1 MRSRLPLAFVVAL
14 AATVVAASYIIYHLV
29 DPLPPRRFAI
39 AAGAAASGYDN
50 FARQYARILARHGV
64 EFEIRNFAGAVENLD
79 RLRDPASGI
88 QAALATFGVTQP
100 ADAEIF
106 YSLGGIFDAAIFIFY
121 RNTEPVT
128 LFSQLRGKRI
138 SIGLPGTALRLLMME
153 VLKATDGLDASSH
166 LVDLDYT
173 QAIDALIAGEVD
185 VAVAPQQDIP
195 RLRDALGAS
204 DIRLMSVAQAE
215 AIAKTVPG
223 LKHVVLWRGLID
235 LGRDIPNS
243 DIDLLASR
251 NRLLVR
257 KDLHPALQ
265 YLLLEAMREVH
276 WPAGPFNRL
285 GEFPAEQPNDLP
297 LSPTAEAFYRSG
309 PTFWQRYTAFWISS
323 LLSRIA
329 FFIIPVLVTLLPL
342 IGFAPRIY
350 RWLYVRRI
358 NQLHRTLG
366 KLERELA
373 QSADKPR
380 LVEYQKRI
388 TEIESDVR
396 SLRVARAFEVD
407 LQQLKA
413 HLRMVQEDFRRNV
426 SVR

>member
-1 MRSRLPLAFVVAL
+1 MAKGWRRTIPQVSSMRSRLPLAFVVAL
-14 AATVVAASYIIYHLV
+14 AATVVAASYIIYLLV

-100 ADAEIF
+100 ADADIF

-153 VLKATDGLDASSH
+153 VLKATDGLDASTQ
-166 LVDLDYT
+166 LLDPDYT
-173 QAIDALIAGEVD
+173 QAIDALIAGEID
-185 VAVAPQQDIP
+185 VVIVPQQDLD
-195 RLRDALGAS
+195 RVEHTLGVPG
-204 DIRLMSVAQAE
+204 IRLMSVAQAE

-223 LKHVVLWRGLID
+223 LKHVVLWRGLLD
-235 LGRDIPNS
+235 LSRDLPNS
-243 DIDLLASR
+243 DVDLLASR
-251 NRLLVR
+251 NRVLVR

-297 LSPTAEAFYRSG
+297 LSPTAQAFYRSG
-309 PTFWQRYTAFWISS
+309 PTLWQRYTSFWLTS
-323 LLSRIA
+323 LLNRIA
-329 FFIIPVLVTLLPL
+329 FFVIPAIVALIPV
-342 IGFAPRIY
+342 IGLALSFS
-350 RWLYVRRI
+350 RWLHTRRSK
-358 NQLHRTLG
+358 RST
-366 KLERELA
+366 
-373 QSADKPR
+373 PR
-380 LVEYQKRI
+380 K
-388 TEIESDVR
+388 
-396 SLRVARAFEVD
+396 
-407 LQQLKA
+407 
-413 HLRMVQEDFRRNV
+413 
-426 SVR
+426 